1 MYFKVEGMTFKRFV
15 LVANL
20 SDWTHATTGA
30 CMRVEHRLI
39 LWNYFLVPEVGHGSG
54 RVR

>member
-1 MYFKVEGMTFKRFV
+1 MYFKVEGMTFEGFA

-30 CMRVEHRLI
+30 CMWVE
-39 LWNYFLVPEVGHGSG
+39 YGPEL
-54 RVR
+54 

>member
-1 MYFKVEGMTFKRFV
+1 MYFKVEGMAFEGFA

-30 CMRVEHRLI
+30 RMWVE
-39 LWNYFLVPEVGHGSG
+39 YGPEL
-54 RVR
+54 